1 MVEGRT
7 VKVRVEQDLCMAAQ
21 SCIALAPKVFHI
33 DWKKRKSMFEGV
45 PLEVIDEQAA
55 DSETIFLAAQS
66 CPYQAIVLEDANS
79 GERLFP

>member
-1 MVEGRT
+1 
-7 VKVRVEQDLCMAAQ
+7 MASQ
-21 SCIALAPKVFHI
+21 SCISLAPKVFRI
-33 DWKKRKSMFEGV
+33 DWKKRKSMFEGA
-45 PLEVIDEQAA
+45 PLEVVDEHAA